1 MSLAEELL
9 ADLEEQEE
17 EQEDD
22 ELKTMIEETN
32 AQQEIIDQEMRDL
45 SQDVKPD
52 NLLKLSAYKT
62 NISIIC
68 FLFTV
73 SCQIFASQNYSI
85 VTPAFF
91 NEMRWNLGIT

>member
-32 AQQEIIDQEMRDL
+32 AQQEAIDQEMRDL

-52 NLLKLSAYKT
+52 NLLKLSE
-62 NISIIC
+62 
-68 FLFTV
+68 
-73 SCQIFASQNYSI
+73 Q
-85 VTPAFF
+85 
-91 NEMRWNLGIT
+91 

>member
-32 AQQEIIDQEMRDL
+32 AQQEAIDQEMRDL

-52 NLLKLSAYKT
+52 NLLKLSE
-62 NISIIC
+62 
-68 FLFTV
+68 
-73 SCQIFASQNYSI
+73 QIMNPFYYSI
-85 VTPAFF
+85 AINFAH
-91 NEMRWNLGIT
+91 RLL